1 MKQNIRRIIAVLCMA
16 VCLLGLTACGA
27 GEAETK
33 DSLDPM
39 EAAQVNQDAQ
49 EWLSIIVSVTP
60 EDAEEK
66 QAGFKEANLNGVA
79 EAIAAWI
86 NVSGDTG
93 DLVQVDNAVAEK
105 TEDGGY
111 TSTMRAQF
119 ENRPVEVKIFYE
131 IQNNVLT
138 PVSVSIA
145 PEYTTGEN
153 MARAAMNTL
162 MGMGTVFL
170 VLIFI
175 SLIINCFKYINAFEQ
190 KMKAAPRA
198 AAPAPAPA
206 AVVAPAAS
214 QPQEELVDDLELVA
228 VITAAIAAATG
239 SSADGL
245 VVRSIRRA
253 PGAKWKR
260 A

>member
-66 QAGFKEANLNGVA
+66 QAGFMEVNLNGVA

-93 DLVQVDNAVAEK
+93 DLVQVENAVAEK

-175 SLIINCFKYINAFEQ
+175 SLIISCFKYINAFEQ

-198 AAPAPAPA
+198 AAPA